1 MTREITK
8 KSEAI
13 ASELHS
19 AAIHLL
25 RKLRREDDSSGL
37 NAPRL
42 SALSVVVFGGP
53 LTLGALAQAEQV
65 RAPTM
70 TRIVHA
76 LVEQGLVVRSA
87 SEIDGRTTILT
98 ATASG
103 RAVLM
108 AGRERRVRALA
119 GQIADLSAEERQVLE
134 SATTILR
141 RVIEG
146 I

>member
-119 GQIADLSAEERQVLE
+119 RQIADLSAEERQVLE

-146 I
+146 V

>member
-1 MTREITK
+1 
-8 KSEAI
+8 
-13 ASELHS
+13 
-19 AAIHLL
+19 
-25 RKLRREDDSSGL
+25 
-37 NAPRL
+37 
-42 SALSVVVFGGP
+42 
-53 LTLGALAQAEQV
+53 
-65 RAPTM
+65 M

-87 SEIDGRTTILT
+87 SEVDGRTTILT

-146 I
+146 V